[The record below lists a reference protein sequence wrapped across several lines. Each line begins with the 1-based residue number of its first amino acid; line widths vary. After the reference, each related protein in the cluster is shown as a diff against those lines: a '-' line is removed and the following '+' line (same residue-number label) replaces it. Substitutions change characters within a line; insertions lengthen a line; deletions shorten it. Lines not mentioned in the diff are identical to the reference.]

1 MSDSSH
7 SESSGSFWSTANI
20 VIGGALALF
29 AGYWSFGMLGGIIRG
44 GNPLPEAK
52 PVAAAPAVIGAATS
66 APAAASNEV
75 IEITQKP
82 DTVNPM
88 LYATKE
94 YTVKAGT
101 KIKMTFDNSGAAA
114 PQPHNVV
121 ISNPGTKDAMIA
133 AGLSPESAGNG
144 FIPKSPDVIAHTKT
158 LQPGEKETIEFV
170 LPTPGD
176 YVMICTFPGHG
187 MMMNGVIH
195 AQ

>member
-7 SESSGSFWSTANI
+7 SETTGSFWSTANL
-20 VIGGALALF
+20 VIAGALALF
-29 AGYWSFGMLGGIIRG
+29 CGYWAFGMLGGIFRG
-44 GNPLPEAK
+44 GNPLPEPR
-52 PVAAAPAVIGAATS
+52 PVAAVPAAASAAAPASG
-66 APAAASNEV
+66 EV
-75 IEITQKP
+75 IELLQKP

-94 YTVKAGT
+94 YTVKAGA
-101 KIKMTFDNSGAAA
+101 KVKMTFDNSGAAA

-121 ISNPGTKDAMIA
+121 ITKPGTKDAMIA
-133 AGLSPESAGNG
+133 AALSPESAGNG

-158 LQPGEKETIEFV
+158 LQPGEKEVIEFV
-170 LPTPGD
+170 LPAPGD